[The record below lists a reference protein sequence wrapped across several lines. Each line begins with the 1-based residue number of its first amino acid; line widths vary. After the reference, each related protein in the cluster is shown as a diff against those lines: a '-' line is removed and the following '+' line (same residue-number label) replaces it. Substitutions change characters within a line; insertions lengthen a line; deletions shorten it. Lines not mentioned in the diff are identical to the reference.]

1 MADGESSGKE
11 APAGGANTTAA
22 GAEEATA
29 TGASTVDKAEDNK
42 AAKRRKKEA
51 KNAAKTRR
59 RYEMEAEEDRKD
71 SLTYPITET
80 LTKAFD
86 FCADTTKQLITLST
100 AIVALTITFMKD
112 VFSGTVPEDA
122 KYWLI
127 RSWGVYLASVF
138 FGLWTMY
145 ALTGMLARRQQRKPK
160 LFNGSITLPSLLQI
174 LTFLL
179 ATAFIGMAGYHL
191 VTRGSGTTLKPE
203 QLVEKVHS
211 ELVKSLNPDDLR
223 ALERLVD
230 NELRFTNVLGRTISK
245 TEIVV
250 GMQSGVLR
258 VENVEI
264 YDVTR
269 HVYGEVVIETGRAI
283 AKGNFGSE
291 SFDGQYHFTAGY
303 MKRQSGWQL
312 ITLQTTQAAQ

>member
-1 MADGESSGKE
+1 MADEESSGKE
-11 APAGGANTTAA
+11 APAGEVNTTA
-22 GAEEATA
+22 EEAAA
-29 TGASTVDKAEDNK
+29 TGESTVDKAEDKK

-51 KNAAKTRR
+51 KRAAKTRR
-59 RYEMEAEEDRKD
+59 RYEMEAEEARKD
-71 SLTYPITET
+71 SLKYPITET
-80 LTKAFD
+80 LIKAFD

-145 ALTGMLARRQQRKPK
+145 ALTGMLARRQERKPK
-160 LFNGSITLPSLLQI
+160 LFNRSITLPSLLQI
-174 LTFLL
+174 FTFLL

-191 VTRGSGTTLKPE
+191 VSRGGGPTLKPE
-203 QLVEKVHS
+203 QLVEKVHG
-211 ELVKSLNPDDLR
+211 ELVKNLNPADIR

-230 NELRFTNVLGRTISK
+230 NELRFTNGLGTTINKSG
-245 TEIVV
+245 VMV

-258 VENVEI
+258 IENLEI

-269 HVYGEVVIETGRAI
+269 QVYGEMVIETGRAI
-283 AKGNFGSE
+283 AKGYFGNE
-291 SFDGQYHFTAGY
+291 SFDGQYHFTASY